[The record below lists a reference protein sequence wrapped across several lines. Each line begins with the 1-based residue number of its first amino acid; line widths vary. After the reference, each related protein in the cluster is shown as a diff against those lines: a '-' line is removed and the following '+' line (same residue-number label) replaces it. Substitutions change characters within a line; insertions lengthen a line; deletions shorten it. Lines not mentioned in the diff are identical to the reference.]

1 MKKMLFALA
10 LVATGA
16 WAQEAAKPEASEQPA
31 EAAQSAAQPQQPQQ
45 PARETRSEKAS
56 WPVWVAFN
64 STKNIDVVGFRLTLP
79 YGACEGLTGFDL
91 GIFGRCRYMEG
102 FQLNILR
109 NEAEDVLAGG
119 QAGVYNTAGR
129 ADVLGV
135 QVGLWN
141 EAQSIRGIQ
150 AGVINIANAVTG
162 FQVGLINRSESLY
175 GVQIGAVNVIREG
188 EWPFMPIINIGFESF
203 GSPAF

>member
-1 MKKMLFALA
+1 MKKVLFALTMSA
-10 LVATGA
+10 ACA
-16 WAQEAAKPEASEQPA
+16 WAQEPAKA
-31 EAAQSAAQPQQPQQ
+31 EAENTAAEQSSPVVQQQT
-45 PARETRSEKAS
+45 AREAKAEKAA
-56 WPVWVAFN
+56 WPVWLTFN
-64 STKNIDVVGFRLTLP
+64 STKNIDVVGFRFTIP
-79 YGACEGLTGFDL
+79 YGACEGVTGFDL

-141 EAQSIRGIQ
+141 EAQSIRGVQ

-162 FQVGLINRSESLY
+162 FQIGLINRSESLY
-175 GVQIGAVNVIREG
+175 GVQLGVVNVIREG
-188 EWPFMPIINIGFESF
+188 EWPFLPILNVGFESF

>member
-1 MKKMLFALA
+1 MKKVLFTVTMAA
-10 LVATGA
+10 ACA
-16 WAQEAAKPEASEQPA
+16 WAQEATKSDGEKAADIQPT
-31 EAAQSAAQPQQPQQ
+31 QQT
-45 PARETRSEKAS
+45 AREVKVEKAS
-56 WPVWVAFN
+56 WPVWLAFN

-91 GIFGRCRYMEG
+91 GVFGRCRYMEG
-102 FQLNILR
+102 FQLNLLR
-109 NEAEDVLAGG
+109 NEAEDVLSGFQGG
-119 QAGVYNTAGR
+119 IYNTAGR
-129 ADVLGV
+129 ADVLGL
-135 QVGLWN
+135 QAGLWN
-141 EAQSIRGIQ
+141 EAQSIRGVQ

-162 FQVGLINRSESLY
+162 FQIGLINRSESLY

>member
-1 MKKMLFALA
+1 MKKILFSLTMAA
-10 LVATGA
+10 ASA
-16 WAQEAAKPEASEQPA
+16 WAQDVVTQETEQPS
-31 EAAQSAAQPQQPQQ
+31 EPQAVQQQ
-45 PARETRSEKAS
+45 PARETKVKAEKAS

-109 NEAEDVLAGG
+109 NEAEDVMSGFQCG
-119 QAGVYNTAGR
+119 IYNTAGR
-129 ADVLGV
+129 ADMLGV

-150 AGVINIANAVTG
+150 AGVINIANAVSG

-188 EWPFMPIINIGFESF
+188 EYPFMPLINVGFESF

>member
-1 MKKMLFALA
+1 MKKVLFTVTMAA
-10 LVATGA
+10 ACV
-16 WAQEAAKPEASEQPA
+16 WAQEAPKPDADKPA
-31 EAAQSAAQPQQPQQ
+31 EVQPVQQTV
-45 PARETRSEKAS
+45 RETKAEKAS
-56 WPVWVAFN
+56 WPVWLAFN

-91 GIFGRCRYMEG
+91 GVFGRCRYMEG

-109 NEAEDVLAGG
+109 NEAEDVLSGFQGG
-119 QAGVYNTAGR
+119 IYNTAGR
-129 ADVLGV
+129 ADVLGL
-135 QVGLWN
+135 QAGLWN
-141 EAQSIRGIQ
+141 EAQSIRGVQ

>member
-1 MKKMLFALA
+1 MKKIVFALSM
-10 LVATGA
+10 ATACA
-16 WAQEAAKPEASEQPA
+16 WGQESAAPAEVENQPA
-31 EAAQSAAQPQQPQQ
+31 EPSPAPVVQQAP
-45 PARETRSEKAS
+45 REAKTEKAS
-56 WPVWVAFN
+56 WPVWLAFN
-64 STKNIDVVGFRLTLP
+64 STRNIDIVGFRFTLP
-79 YGACEGLTGFDL
+79 YGSCEGLTGFDL
-91 GIFGRCRYMEG
+91 GVFGRCRYMEG

-119 QAGVYNTAGR
+119 QCGIYNTAGR

-141 EAQSIRGIQ
+141 EAQSIRGLQ

-188 EWPFMPIINIGFESF
+188 EWPFLPVINIGFESF

>member
-1 MKKMLFALA
+1 MKKTVFALSM
-10 LVATGA
+10 VTVCA
-16 WAQEAAKPEASEQPA
+16 WAQEPAASAEAEKAPA
-31 EAAQSAAQPQQPQQ
+31 EPAPAPVVQQQAP
-45 PARETRSEKAS
+45 RETKAEKAS
-56 WPVWVAFN
+56 WPVWLAFN
-64 STKNIDVVGFRLTLP
+64 STRNIDVVGFRFTLT
-79 YGACEGLTGFDL
+79 YGSCEGLTGFDL
-91 GIFGRCRYMEG
+91 GVFGRCRYMEG

-109 NEAEDVLAGG
+109 NEAEDVLAGC
-119 QAGVYNTAGR
+119 QAGIYNTAGR

-135 QVGLWN
+135 QLGLWN
-141 EAQSIRGIQ
+141 EAQSIRGLQ

-162 FQVGLINRSESLY
+162 FQIGLINRSESLY

>member
-1 MKKMLFALA
+1 MKKVLFALTMSA
-10 LVATGA
+10 ACA
-16 WAQEAAKPEASEQPA
+16 WAQEPATSEAENTATEPSAP
-31 EAAQSAAQPQQPQQ
+31 AAQQQT
-45 PARETRSEKAS
+45 TRDAKAEKAA
-56 WPVWVAFN
+56 WPVWLAFN
-64 STKNIDVVGFRLTLP
+64 STKNIDIVGFRFTVP
-79 YGACEGLTGFDL
+79 YGACEGVTGFDL

-102 FQLNILR
+102 FQFNILR
-109 NEAEDVLAGG
+109 NEAEDVLAGCQIG
-119 QAGVYNTAGR
+119 IYNTAGR

-141 EAQSIRGIQ
+141 EALSIRGVQ

-175 GVQIGAVNVIREG
+175 GVQIGVVNVIREG
-188 EWPFMPIINIGFESF
+188 ELPFLPVINVGFESF